1 MIDIRFLGTGGLGGA
16 RSRKRLSKDY
26 RRFPTLLVNERY
38 MIDPSEDIFEFEESF
53 MLEGLTRNARDVFI
67 TSTALDHLSV
77 STIERLAAKG
87 RLRVFG
93 SHSVCRELS
102 AIGNVE
108 TVELIPFGL
117 IRLGEL
123 SVLPLPA
130 ILKTENR
137 GECAL
142 NFLIE
147 CEGKTFF
154 YGLDGAWVHPEAL
167 PFLREAMPDVF
178 ILDCAA
184 GNTPY
189 SKECVNHNNFAMIA
203 SITELLRAAGAVKE
217 GARFILS
224 HLPADKRAATH
235 DELCEAARELCVRI
249 AYDGYFLG
257 I

>member
-1 MIDIRFLGTGGLGGA
+1 MINIRFLGTGGLGGA
-16 RSRKRLSKDY
+16 RGRKKLSKDY
-26 RRFPTLLVNERY
+26 RRFPTLLVNERF

-53 MLEGLTRNARDVFI
+53 MLDGLTKDARDILI
-67 TSTALDHLSV
+67 TSSALDHLSV
-77 STIERLAAKG
+77 STIERLASKG

-93 SHSVCRELS
+93 SEVVCHEISQL
-102 AIGNVE
+102 AGVE
-108 TVELIPFGL
+108 AVELKPFGL

-130 ILKTENR
+130 IFKTEIR
-137 GECAL
+137 GEVAL
-142 NFLIE
+142 NFLFE

-154 YGLDGAWVHPEAL
+154 YGLDGAWIHPDAL
-167 PFLREAMPDVF
+167 PFL
-178 ILDCAA
+178 
-184 GNTPY
+184 
-189 SKECVNHNNFAMIA
+189 KECVIHNNLDMV
-203 SITELLRAAGAVKE
+203 RAVMEILKSAGAVND

-235 DELCEAARELCVRI
+235 DELTEAARELGVRI